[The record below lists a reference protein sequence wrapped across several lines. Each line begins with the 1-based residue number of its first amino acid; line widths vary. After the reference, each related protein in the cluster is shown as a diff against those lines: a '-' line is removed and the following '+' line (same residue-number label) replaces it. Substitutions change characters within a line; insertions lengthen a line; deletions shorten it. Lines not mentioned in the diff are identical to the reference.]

1 MGYFRDKKE
10 KILVKVFKDDPD
22 SILMFENLYPK
33 VKNFVWTIGIFIGSL
48 YIFFRVLDRIGFEK
62 AIIILLVGIAVYMRS
77 WLKMVI
83 VSKEK

>member
-1 MGYFRDKKE
+1 MGYFKNKKE

-22 SILMFENLYPK
+22 SILLFEGLYPK
-33 VKNFVWTIGIFIGSL
+33 VKNFVWSIGVFIGSMW
-48 YIFFRVLDRIGFEK
+48 IFFNVLDRIGFEK

-83 VSKEK
+83 VSQEK